1 MARYLVTGGAGFIGS
16 HLCDRLLAAGHG
28 VRVFDDLSTGK
39 RSNLPPQVDLVL
51 GDVADRKAVGAVCRN
66 VDGIFHLAA
75 IASVER
81 SAQAWPETHRVNQAG
96 SVAVLD
102 AAREMGRV
110 PVVLASSAA
119 VYGDGGRSLLR
130 ETRPTRPLAGY
141 GADKLGSELHAGVGW
156 RVHGVPSA
164 GLRLF
169 NVFGPRQD
177 PRSPYSGVISIFADR
192 ISAGRPITIFGDGRQ
207 TRDFISVT
215 DVTRYLQAAMGSLQA
230 SPRHFV
236 GNVCTGETVSIKKLA
251 EVIARIAGRRLVIER
266 AAPRSGDIRHSRGD
280 PTFTNEALGLRA
292 EVTLEE
298 GLKTLV
304 QDWPKS

>member
-1 MARYLVTGGAGFIGS
+1 
-16 HLCDRLLAAGHG
+16 
-28 VRVFDDLSTGK
+28 
-39 RSNLPPQVDLVL
+39 
-51 GDVADRKAVGAVCRN
+51 
-66 VDGIFHLAA
+66 
-75 IASVER
+75 
-81 SAQAWPETHRVNQAG
+81 
-96 SVAVLD
+96 
-102 AAREMGRV
+102 
-110 PVVLASSAA
+110 
-119 VYGDGGRSLLR
+119 
-130 ETRPTRPLAGY
+130 
-141 GADKLGSELHAGVGW
+141 
-156 RVHGVPSA
+156 
-164 GLRLF
+164 
-169 NVFGPRQD
+169 
-177 PRSPYSGVISIFADR
+177 VISIFADR